1 MLLRGDKKPAG
12 GDKVLAADDGPRS
25 DGGAGK
31 QSVIGTGL
39 RVVGEIESAGNVRIE
54 GHVQGNVRAR
64 TLVVSDGGRLDGNV
78 DAEIAQIDGTVKGK
92 VQAGT
97 VVLGATA
104 RLKGDIVQ
112 QSLAIELGAKFEG
125 RVKYMDAKKKPA
137 GKTSGAA
144 SQSGVDTPKAK
155 SATG

>member
-1 MLLRGDKKPAG
+1 MLSRGDKNPAG
-12 GDKVLAADDGPRS
+12 GGSVPAADDGPRR
-25 DGGAGK
+25 DGGGGK

-64 TLVVSDGGRLDGNV
+64 TLAVGDGGRVDGNV
-78 DAEIAQIDGTVKGK
+78 DAEIAQIDGTVNGK

-104 RLKGDIVQ
+104 RLKGDILQ
-112 QSLAIELGAKFEG
+112 RSLAIELGAKFEG
-125 RVKYMDAKKKPA
+125 RIKSMDAKKKNPGISA
-137 GKTSGAA
+137 GI
-144 SQSGVDTPKAK
+144 DTPKAK

>member
-1 MLLRGDKKPAG
+1 MLSRGDKRPAG
-12 GDKVLAADDGPRS
+12 RGNVPAADDVPRS

-31 QSVIGTGL
+31 QSVIGAGL
-39 RVVGEIESAGNVRIE
+39 RVVGEIESTGSVRIE

-64 TLVVSDGGRLDGNV
+64 TLLVGDAGRVVGNI
-78 DAEIAQIDGTVKGK
+78 DAEIAQINGTVNGK

-104 RLKGDIVQ
+104 HFKGDIVQ
-112 QSLAIELGAKFEG
+112 QSLVIELGAKFEG
-125 RVKYMDAKKKPA
+125 RVKSMDAKKKAP
-137 GKTSGAA
+137 GKISEAAPRSGA
-144 SQSGVDTPKAK
+144 DTPKAK